1 MVECV
6 VYGVPVPGN
15 EGKAGMAAIVA
26 DIITDT
32 ELGKK
37 KLQKKLSKIFKHFF
51 SEKLYDHLTK
61 NLQKHSRPV
70 FIRKVD
76 QIPKTANYKNRK
88 VELVADGFKNVEN
101 VWILQNEK
109 YVQLTEELSNQLKD
123 EN

>member
-1 MVECV
+1 
-6 VYGVPVPGN
+6 
-15 EGKAGMAAIVA
+15 
-26 DIITDT
+26 
-32 ELGKK
+32 
-37 KLQKKLSKIFKHFF
+37 
-51 SEKLYDHLTK
+51 LTK

>member
-1 MVECV
+1 M
-6 VYGVPVPGN
+6 
-15 EGKAGMAAIVA
+15 
-26 DIITDT
+26 
-32 ELGKK
+32 
-37 KLQKKLSKIFKHFF
+37 
-51 SEKLYDHLTK
+51 TK